1 MIGYYIV
8 SQRLN
13 LKRKGL
19 SDWRVVS
26 INKKDYGS
34 AVHFLQRFIKSLELM
49 SDELSNVFCLTSRL
63 FEIFIIKKRVQFSVT
78 SFVTGKGY

>member
-1 MIGYYIV
+1 M
-8 SQRLN
+8 
-13 LKRKGL
+13 
-19 SDWRVVS
+19 VS